1 MTGYSSSIRNLESSH
16 QFKALRHKENISFLV
31 SDGQTNFH
39 IQNTVQILFNII
51 KIMTIPLFNKENDLF
66 TEHQGWLQYSNVSHA
81 KKLLIHTH
89 TQSEKSGIYYGQRKS
104 CPLVYKVFQ
113 GYFGTHT
120 IRKFFHK
127 RTKLCDISSFILYI
141 HTYALSQL

>member
-39 IQNTVQILFNII
+39 IQNTVQILFNIM

-66 TEHQGWLQYSNVSHA
+66 KADCNIA
-81 KKLLIHTH
+81 M
-89 TQSEKSGIYYGQRKS
+89 
-104 CPLVYKVFQ
+104 
-113 GYFGTHT
+113 
-120 IRKFFHK
+120 
-127 RTKLCDISSFILYI
+127 
-141 HTYALSQL
+141 